1 MPVLYFVRHAQT
13 EWNLQR
19 RFQGQSGDSP
29 LLPSS
34 IADIDKLADF
44 LIEKNISKVYSSPIK
59 RAKTTTE
66 LLCEKLLID
75 DFSLDERLKEINFGD
90 WEGQKYQEINAKTPQ
105 LYQRYQNQPEK
116 FDFKQINGEG
126 YQNVQS
132 RFKSF
137 VNDILEQNDQSVLI
151 VSHGAALQA
160 AISGLLG
167 KPIAKIKELGGLSNL
182 STTALEVSE
191 DREIGLLYWNQTN
204 YLGSTQNFG
213 NTLQ

>member
-29 LLPSS
+29 LLASS
-34 IADIDKLADF
+34 IADIDKLSDF
-44 LIEKNISKVYSSPIK
+44 LAMKNIAKVYTSPIK
-59 RAKTTTE
+59 RARTTTE
-66 LLCEKLLID
+66 LLCQKLSINHFLVD
-75 DFSLDERLKEINFGD
+75 DRLKEINFGD
-90 WEGQKYQEINAKTPQ
+90 WEGQKYEEINAKNPQ
-105 LYQRYQNQPEK
+105 LYQTYKNQPEK

-137 VNDILEQNDQSVLI
+137 VEELLEQNDDPVLI

-182 STTALEVSE
+182 STTALNISQNQ
-191 DREIGLLYWNQTN
+191 EISLLYWNQTN